1 MFFNYLRRFLALARR
16 LRMSLRSRGRM
27 FGSATGAKT
36 MSLSAALNSSLSS
49 MLALQQQTR
58 VASGNVANA
67 QTPDYTR
74 KNVNLTT
81 PASQGL
87 PSGVSILSITRT
99 VSTALQNDLISRTAD
114 QSAEA
119 VRARYM
125 GDIGGLLDVKNGQ
138 PAITKQLQAFQ
149 QAWTDFEANPEN
161 PNLARAIANQ
171 GQQLATS
178 LNRLAAEPSR
188 IDSRIASDIDTAVT
202 DLNSLIRNA
211 YELNTQIV
219 TQASTGEPV
228 GELQDK
234 LDTIIRQISSY
245 TKVQMLPTGTG
256 AIQILTTGGQ
266 SLVSA
271 ATPPVFSF
279 DSLTNQ
285 LRVTNGAS
293 TTNVQSTAFQS
304 GQIDALLRMR
314 AGYADTTT
322 TSQAIMTSSA
332 PTDGTLRKFMNQIDT
347 MANQLVGVVN
357 TAYNKSNSFGTELAA
372 NFFTFSTLAAPPA
385 TTVAT
390 NVAQGKATTA
400 STGGSLTD
408 TGAAFGAFA
417 PTPALFHRVT
427 IVSGQ
432 GAGSSA
438 IITAS
443 TATSITAPGLAAT
456 DATSVYQIQS
466 VTGPLMAGTTTA
478 ATTTTIT
485 DTNNAWN
492 VNQFAPTASGIEY
505 QVRITSGAGAGQ
517 IGRIVSNTGNAITV
531 NPPFSAAP
539 GANSTYVIEPALRNV
554 PSAASMLQVN
564 PSVVGGTTTVSKG
577 STAAVKQALSSS
589 SAAAFDTV
597 PIAAASLASLSNS
610 GIIQGQ
616 LTTANVFASVI
627 SYTSQSI
634 ATVAKAETDAETL
647 RHQTEQSYRNQ
658 VGVSVDTEMSNLIVL
673 QNAYQ
678 ASAQV
683 LQTVR
688 TMFDTLI
695 NLGRN

>member
-1 MFFNYLRRFLALARR
+1 
-16 LRMSLRSRGRM
+16 
-27 FGSATGAKT
+27 

-49 MLALQQQTR
+49 LLALQQQTR

-245 TKVQMLPTGTG
+245 TKVQILPTGTG

-400 STGGSLTD
+400 STGGSLAD
-408 TGAAFGAFA
+408 TTAAFGAFA
-417 PTPALFHRVT
+417 PTPALYHRVT

-478 ATTTTIT
+478 TTTTTIT

-517 IGRIVSNTGNAITV
+517 IGRIVSNAGNVITV

-539 GANSTYVIEPALRNV
+539 GANATYVIEPALRNV

-577 STAAVKQALSSS
+577 SAAAVKQALSSS

-673 QNAYQ
+673 QNTYQ

>member
-1 MFFNYLRRFLALARR
+1 
-16 LRMSLRSRGRM
+16 
-27 FGSATGAKT
+27 

-49 MLALQQQTR
+49 LLALQQQTR

-81 PASQGL
+81 PATQGL
-87 PSGVSILSITRT
+87 PSGVSIVSITRT
-99 VSTALQNDLISRTAD
+99 VNTALQNDLIARTAE

-119 VRARYM
+119 VRARYI
-125 GDIGGLLDVKNGQ
+125 GDIGTLLDVKNGQ
-138 PAITKQLQAFQ
+138 PAITQQLQTFQ

-161 PNLARAIANQ
+161 PNLARTIATQ
-171 GQQLATS
+171 GKQIATS
-178 LNRLAAEPSR
+178 LNNLAAEPLR
-188 IDSRIASDIDTAVT
+188 IDSRIASDINTAVGQ
-202 DLNSLIRNA
+202 LNTLVTNA
-211 YELNTQIV
+211 YALNTQIV

-234 LDTIIRQISSY
+234 MDTIIRQMSSF
-245 TKVQMLPTGTG
+245 TKVQILPTGTG
-256 AIQILTTGGQ
+256 AIQILTSGGQ

-279 DSLTNQ
+279 DPLNNQ
-285 LRVTNGAS
+285 IQVANGA
-293 TTNVQSTAFQS
+293 TVANVQSTAFQS

-314 AGYADTTT
+314 AGYIDTTT
-322 TSQAIMTSSA
+322 VSQAIMTSSS
-332 PTDGTLRKFMNQIDT
+332 PTDGTLRKFVNQIDT
-347 MANQLVGVVN
+347 MANQLASVVN
-357 TAYNKSNSFGTELAA
+357 TAYNESNSFGTELAA
-372 NFFTFSTLAAPPA
+372 NFFTFSTLTDPPSA
-385 TTVAT
+385 TVAT
-390 NVAQGKATTA
+390 DIAQSTVTTS
-400 STGGSLTD
+400 STGGGLTD
-408 TGAAFGAFA
+408 TAAAFGAYA
-417 PTPALFHRVT
+417 PTPTLYHRVT

-443 TATSITAPGLAAT
+443 GGNTITAPGLAAT
-456 DATSVYQIQS
+456 DPTSIYQIQS
-466 VTGPLMAGTTTA
+466 VTGPLMAGSTTA
-478 ATTTTIT
+478 TSTTTIT
-485 DTNNAWN
+485 DTNNSWN
-492 VNQFAPTASGIEY
+492 ANQFAPTASGIVY
-505 QVRITSGAGAGQ
+505 QVRITSGSGAGQ
-517 IGRIVSNTGNAITV
+517 IGRIVSNSGTDLTV
-531 NPPFSAAP
+531 SPALSAAP
-539 GANSTYVIEPALRNV
+539 GVGASYVIEPALRNT

-564 PSVVGGTTTVSKG
+564 PTLVGGTTIVSKG
-577 STAAVKQALSSS
+577 SAAGVKQALSTGT
-589 SAAAFDTV
+589 SAVFDPV
-597 PIAAASLASLSNS
+597 PIATASLSSLGNS

-616 LTTANVFASVI
+616 LTTANAFASVI
-627 SYTSQSI
+627 SYTAQSI
-634 ATVAKAETDAETL
+634 ATVEKAETDAETL
-647 RHQTEQSYRNQ
+647 RHQTDQSYRSQ